1 LLADTVTYRPN
12 KTSLNVAKPTLMKI
26 RLQEIEFGAFDTG
39 KSKGFYQS
47 VLGLDPVIDQDELT
61 VFNSGVAGVDFNISS
76 NSPANIRT
84 TSFITND
91 LQKLIDRLSLTGI
104 LFEGPVK
111 SNLGMMSVSFQD
123 PDGNIIKV
131 NQPTEESPSWLKV

>member
-1 LLADTVTYRPN
+1 
-12 KTSLNVAKPTLMKI
+12 MKI